1 MAKTTYSLA
10 KSKNNLGEAQIIIRM
25 YVRMGYFVRIKSN
38 IWVDEKRWGKKNNIT
53 IPTIPGEEQTAL
65 LNKKELLRQLT
76 LYVEEAI
83 LNADDKNIIDK
94 IWAEKIVARFYKK
107 SKEPKNKSEKTPADN
122 FFSLFDGYI
131 KKRKFSEARIKHLSV
146 LRRCLQRFEMY
157 KQLGNRR
164 YKLDIAK
171 LTHEDLSE
179 IEHFLFHEREFFLQY
194 PQIYEAVP
202 YSLKVPK
209 KSVRK
214 VKPYLDATGN
224 PRPKGMPVVR
234 GQKPIYISVAERK
247 KIHETDMSD
256 DPVLEQQKN
265 VFVLQSLI
273 GCRVGDYY
281 NMTYDNLIGNAIE
294 YIPSKTR
301 NDRVNTIRVPLTET
315 ALEIINRYRN
325 LERKTIM
332 PFVAQQTY
340 NVYIKKVFLR
350 AGITRTVTVINQQ
363 TRQEEQRP
371 IYEIASSH
379 MARRTFIGN
388 IYKNVKDPNLVGAL
402 SGHKEGS
409 KAFARYR
416 DIDEDMK
423 KELVNMLE

>member
-1 MAKTTYSLA
+1 M
-10 KSKNNLGEAQIIIRM
+10 
-25 YVRMGYFVRIKSN
+25 
-38 IWVDEKRWGKKNNIT
+38 
-53 IPTIPGEEQTAL
+53 
-65 LNKKELLRQLT
+65 
-76 LYVEEAI
+76 
-83 LNADDKNIIDK
+83 
-94 IWAEKIVARFYKK
+94 
-107 SKEPKNKSEKTPADN
+107 
-122 FFSLFDGYI
+122 
-131 KKRKFSEARIKHLSV
+131 
-146 LRRCLQRFEMY
+146 RRCLQRFEMY

-234 GQKPIYISVAERK
+234 GQNTVTDIMTRFRSFMIWAIEEGYAQKNPFKEYRINESVYGKPIY
-247 KIHETDMSD
+247 
-256 DPVLEQQKN
+256 
-265 VFVLQSLI
+265 VFVLQCLI

>member
-1 MAKTTYSLA
+1 M
-10 KSKNNLGEAQIIIRM
+10 
-25 YVRMGYFVRIKSN
+25 
-38 IWVDEKRWGKKNNIT
+38 
-53 IPTIPGEEQTAL
+53 
-65 LNKKELLRQLT
+65 
-76 LYVEEAI
+76 
-83 LNADDKNIIDK
+83 
-94 IWAEKIVARFYKK
+94 
-107 SKEPKNKSEKTPADN
+107 
-122 FFSLFDGYI
+122 
-131 KKRKFSEARIKHLSV
+131 
-146 LRRCLQRFEMY
+146 RRCLQRFEMY

-164 YKLDIAK
+164 YKLDIVK

-179 IEHFLFHEREFFLQY
+179 IENFLFHEREFFLQY
-194 PQIYEAVP
+194 PQIYEVVP

-234 GQKPIYISVAERK
+234 GQNTVTDIMTRFRSFMIWAIEEGYAQKNPFKEYRINESVYGKPIYISVAERK

-265 VFVLQSLI
+265 VFVLQCLI

>member
-234 GQKPIYISVAERK
+234 GQNTVTDIMTRFRSFMIWAIEEGYAQKNPFKEYRINESVYGKPIYISVAERK

-265 VFVLQSLI
+265 VFVLQCLI

-281 NMTYDNLIGNAIE
+281 NM
-294 YIPSKTR
+294 
-301 NDRVNTIRVPLTET
+301 
-315 ALEIINRYRN
+315 
-325 LERKTIM
+325 
-332 PFVAQQTY
+332 TY